1 MQVPQEF
8 IFGLCLFATV
18 LALAFALSGLV
29 FRKDPMASRLRPM
42 SPDEYGGAP
51 LRPMSGGRLSERSGG
66 DWEVLDESRGGAAA
80 GAGGELAMPVMERI
94 GHAAGKPF
102 MPKSAARQSKLRTQ
116 LMYAGIY
123 SSNAMELMVG
133 LKVILLAVGAVG
145 GYIIGN
151 ILSGV
156 GFAPWF
162 VYVALYSGGV
172 LGFFMPTF
180 WLWMKIK
187 GRKRS
192 LESSLPDALDLM
204 VVCVESGLTL
214 DASLQRVGHEIALAH
229 PEISKEFGIT
239 HMETRVGLQRVDALR
254 NLGQRTGSPA
264 LQSLAAMLVQTERFG
279 TSIAQALRV
288 HAESL
293 RVKRQHAAEEQA
305 GKTTVKLAFPVVLCI
320 FPTLLVVLGGP
331 AFILF
336 FRSPLFHRQSQQERQ
351 QGIQQVKNY

>member
-1 MQVPQEF
+1 MQISQEF
-8 IFGLCLFATV
+8 IFGLCLFGTV
-18 LALAFALSGLV
+18 VALSFALSGLV
-29 FRKDPMASRLRPM
+29 FRKDPVASRLRPM
-42 SPDEYGGAP
+42 SHDELGGRSLGAGG
-51 LRPMSGGRLSERSGG
+51 SGGRLGEMGEASYEQ
-66 DWEVLDESRGGAAA
+66 GGAAV
-80 GAGGELAMPVMERI
+80 PVMERI
-94 GHAAGKPF
+94 GHVAGRPF
-102 MPKSAARQSKLRTQ
+102 MPKSAVKQSKLRQQ

-123 SSNAMELMVG
+123 TANAMELVVG
-133 LKVILLAVGAVG
+133 LKVILLAVGAVL
-145 GYIIGN
+145 GYVVGN
-151 ILSGV
+151 ILTPTFG
-156 GFAPWF
+156 PWF
-162 VYVALYSGGV
+162 VYLALYIGAVG
-172 LGFFMPTF
+172 GFFMPTI
-180 WLWMKIK
+180 WLKMKIK
-187 GRKRS
+187 GRRRA

-229 PEISKEFGIT
+229 PDISKEFGIT
-239 HMETRVGLQRVDALR
+239 HMETRVGLTRVDSLR

-320 FPTLLVVLGGP
+320 FPVLLVVLGGP

-336 FRSPLFHRQSQQERQ
+336 FHSPLFNRPSRSVQQQQQQISQVRNQ
-351 QGIQQVKNY
+351 